1 MRFEIRE
8 MCVVTKNRVK
18 FATHSKTG
26 QKVAIKVLDKE
37 KILKRRMQEQIMR
50 EIAIMKKLK
59 HRDIVELKGVSD
71 FWRRVILIISM
82 RLFLL
87 SLEVLH
93 SKRNIYMVMD
103 LCTGGELFDK
113 IGAIARDI

>member
-1 MRFEIRE
+1 VF
-8 MCVVTKNRVK
+8 RVK

-26 QKVAIKVLDKE
+26 AKVAIKVLDKE

-59 HRDIVELKGVSD
+59 HRNIVVLSGASDAGGLLGEGSVAHGGFCVS
-71 FWRRVILIISM
+71 
-82 RLFLL
+82 
-87 SLEVLH
+87 EVLH

-103 LCTGGELFDK
+103 LATGGELFDK
-113 IGAIARDI
+113 IGACLCI